1 MWVWHTC
8 EVQPRKSKLTVIIP
22 VFNLRVCMCVFYLLS
37 GVWWWPVCPSGSG
50 SAERRGAAGQGS
62 QAARLHRERRLSHHV
77 HADQNCGVFT
87 LTGGEMDRHNSRPTT
102 PAGLASLAPAG
113 LSFTWFLIAVW
124 SLVQVV
130 HRDLKPSNIRYCD
143 DSGLPESIRICDFAV
158 AKQLRAENGL
168 LMTPCYT
175 ATFMAPEVNKHQ
187 QADRV

>member
-1 MWVWHTC
+1 MWGSTKKI
-8 EVQPRKSKLTVIIP
+8 QAYLNTS
-22 VFNLRVCMCVFYLLS
+22 VCVCVFYLPS
-37 GVWWWPVCPSGSG
+37 GVRRRPVCPPGSR
-50 SAERRGAAGQGS
+50 SAERRGAAGQS
-62 QAARLHRERRLSHHV
+62 SEAARFHRERRFSHHV

-87 LTGGEMDRHNSRPTT
+87 LTGGEMDEHNSRPTT
-102 PAGLASLAPAG
+102 PSRPTSLVPAG
-113 LSFTWFLIAVW
+113 LCFIWFLVAVC
-124 SLVQVV
+124 SLFQVV

-175 ATFMAPEVNKHQ
+175 ATFMAPEVHKHQ

>member
-1 MWVWHTC
+1 MWVRHTC

-22 VFNLRVCMCVFYLLS
+22 VFCLCVCVFYLLS

-50 SAERRGAAGQGS
+50 SAERRRAAGQGS
-62 QAARLHRERRLSHHV
+62 QAARLHRERRLGHHV

-87 LTGGEMDRHNSRPTT
+87 LTGGEMDRHNSCW
-102 PAGLASLAPAG
+102 ASITGSLRVC
-113 LSFTWFLIAVW
+113 LFTWFLIAVW